1 MKMAR
6 RERYGFNVLDVNDW
20 QEKRWDVFLRW
31 MPKRTIT
38 EIGWIV
44 FDLESG
50 DWCPENGTEREIPR
64 QRWKNMEY
72 HAHMLHD
79 VNLAVGWQTTDLL
92 SRARTKT
99 GPTLE
104 RSQHNPVSAKPR
116 LALVAGE
123 GRSLASIS
131 RELLGEL
138 LRQMGG
144 CMENWKCLDVV
155 VEMPRLSNTH

>member
-1 MKMAR
+1 
-6 RERYGFNVLDVNDW
+6 
-20 QEKRWDVFLRW
+20 
-31 MPKRTIT
+31 
-38 EIGWIV
+38 
-44 FDLESG
+44 
-50 DWCPENGTEREIPR
+50 
-64 QRWKNMEY
+64 MEY

-79 VNLAVGWQTTDLL
+79 VNLAVGWQHVVYSSMVGKQQICSQGPGQKLGLHL
-92 SRARTKT
+92 SVQTRRH
-99 GPTLE
+99 
-104 RSQHNPVSAKPR
+104 QHNPVSAKPR

-155 VEMPRLSNTH
+155 VEMPHLSNTH